1 MRQRFEYL
9 RLVTDDY
16 GKKIR
21 YSNDE
26 ELADWKSGPS
36 VSEYLRQIGDL
47 GWELVAVAMKS
58 NSQTD
63 RDHVLF
69 LKREK

>member
-1 MRQRFEYL
+1 MRQKWDYL

-16 GKKIR
+16 GKRVR

-26 ELADWKSGPS
+26 ELANWKDGPS
-36 VSEYLRQIGDL
+36 VSEYLRQVGNE
-47 GWELVAVAMKS
+47 GWELVAVTMKS

-63 RDHVLF
+63 RDHELF
-69 LKREK
+69 FKRER

>member
-1 MRQRFEYL
+1 MRQRWEYL

-16 GKKIR
+16 GKKVR

-26 ELADWKSGPS
+26 ELANWKSGPS
-36 VSEYLRQIGDL
+36 VSEHLRQVGNE
-47 GWELVAVAMKS
+47 GWELVAVVMKS

-63 RDHVLF
+63 RDHVLY